1 MTDYHTYA
9 ETVYQQLLNMEANA
23 SGEQLFT
30 YSYLLGHIS
39 LISSAQG
46 STSEEFINGVE
57 QSLEDAFKVDHLEDA
72 DKADILS
79 VWQQLNPAD

>member
-23 SGEQLFT
+23 SSEQLFT

-39 LISSAQG
+39 LISSAEG
-46 STSEEFINGVE
+46 NTSEEFISSVE
-57 QSLEDAFKVDHLEDA
+57 QSLEDAFKVDYLEDE

-79 VWQQLNPAD
+79 VWQQLNTAG